1 MSERITVTGQI
12 PEESG
17 SPGWVSTTPIVTE
30 IRVVNMLDNI
40 GKLVLHLGNSSSIAL
55 TPQQWDVV
63 LNCLVDAVGPTRSLN
78 LPPQTIAEK
87 LDAAAAVDDNGEAFG
102 AALNGFI
109 GALGR
114 AK

>member
-63 LNCLVDAVGPTRSLN
+63 INCLVDAVGPTRSLKIDFDDVN
-78 LPPQTIAEK
+78 RTATVKKVPVVTKSGANDIAEVTVT
-87 LDAAAAVDDNGEAFG
+87 A
-102 AALNGFI
+102 
-109 GALGR
+109 
-114 AK
+114 

>member
-1 MSERITVTGQI
+1 LFNAVFK
-12 PEESG
+12 
-17 SPGWVSTTPIVTE
+17 STPTP
-30 IRVVNMLDNI
+30 R
-40 GKLVLHLGNSSSIAL
+40 L
-55 TPQQWDVV
+55 T
-63 LNCLVDAVGPTRSLN
+63 L
-78 LPPQTIAEK
+78 AEK

>member
-1 MSERITVTGQI
+1 MPEYLQVTGQI
-12 PEESG
+12 PEGERGFAGNTS
-17 SPGWVSTTPIVTE
+17 SVTE
-30 IRVVNMLDNI
+30 IRVVNMLDDI
-40 GKLVLHLGNSSSIAL
+40 GKLVLHLGDATVAL
-55 TPQQWDVV
+55 TPQMWDVV

-78 LPPQTIAEK
+78 LPPMTIAEK

-109 GALGR
+109 GALGG